1 MTSRRFV
8 VVEVEHSAKPPVP
21 ANLTIIRGNSPVS
34 VDQSITEPLMVSFPV
49 VMGNVLVDSAL

>member
-8 VVEVEHSAKPPVP
+8 VVEVEHSTKPPVP
-21 ANLTIIRGNSPVS
+21 VNLTIIRSNSPVS